1 MTFYSNTS
9 ALSLG
14 ITFIFVLRRDTSTSY
29 ILVLILYSLIV
40 TTNYCITV
48 YADKI
53 GPAIGVHF
61 RRIHVSFSFSFSFS
75 SFFTEKNYAK
85 EVYHEFFPL
94 SLLFKTLNP
103 T

>member
-1 MTFYSNTS
+1 MTFYSNAS

-61 RRIHVSFSFSFSFS
+61 RGIHVSLSLSFAFSFTEKKTMRKCAYHDSFS
-75 SFFTEKNYAK
+75 SC
-85 EVYHEFFPL
+85 L
-94 SLLFKTLNP
+94 I
-103 T
+103 